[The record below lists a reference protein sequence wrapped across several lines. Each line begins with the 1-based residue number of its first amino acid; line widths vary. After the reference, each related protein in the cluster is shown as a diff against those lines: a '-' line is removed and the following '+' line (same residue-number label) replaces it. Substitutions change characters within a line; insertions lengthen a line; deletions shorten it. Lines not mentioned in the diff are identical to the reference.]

1 MILCCQSNVKEV
13 RVMTILPLEY
23 TAHTIAIVMPTNL
36 AEEQIAEFKMLYKKH
51 FEIELAN

>member
-1 MILCCQSNVKEV
+1 
-13 RVMTILPLEY
+13 MTILPLEY